1 MKKPVLREPSRNP
14 YVCRTCKEDDFKNS
28 MEFTKHLKRC
38 KDRRL
43 VPAPGLDLRRPH
55 LQVVPLPPMPPQSA
69 ALLPMIIDAS
79 QKAGELK
86 HSLDALIKR
95 LR

>member
-1 MKKPVLREPSRNP
+1 
-14 YVCRTCKEDDFKNS
+14 
-28 MEFTKHLKRC
+28 
-38 KDRRL
+38 
-43 VPAPGLDLRRPH
+43 
-55 LQVVPLPPMPPQSA
+55 MPPQSA

>member
-1 MKKPVLREPSRNP
+1 MKKPALRATGANA
-14 YVCRTCKEDDFKNS
+14 YGCRTCKDDDFKNS

-38 KDRRL
+38 RVL
-43 VPAPGLDLRRPH
+43 PVLPAPSLVTPAL
-55 LQVVPLPPMPPQSA
+55 PLPTARQGSP
-69 ALLPMIIDAS
+69 LLPLLIDAS